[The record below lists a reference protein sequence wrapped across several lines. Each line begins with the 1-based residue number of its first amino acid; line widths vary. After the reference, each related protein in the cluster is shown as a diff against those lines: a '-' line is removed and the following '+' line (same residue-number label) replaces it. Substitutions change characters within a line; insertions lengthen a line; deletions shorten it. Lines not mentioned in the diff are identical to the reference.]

1 MDVREVV
8 DEVHDRQLIVS
19 VLEASEEVR
28 IAIIVG
34 DCEELRE
41 LDRRHRDGAL
51 GVEEVRDELLA
62 ERGVPLERL
71 YLWNCRRN
79 ATTASFTV
87 TVTL

>member
-28 IAIIVG
+28 VAIIVG

-41 LDRRHRDGAL
+41 LDRRRRDGAL
-51 GVEEVRDELLA
+51 GEEVRDELLV

-79 ATTASFTV
+79 ATTVSFTV